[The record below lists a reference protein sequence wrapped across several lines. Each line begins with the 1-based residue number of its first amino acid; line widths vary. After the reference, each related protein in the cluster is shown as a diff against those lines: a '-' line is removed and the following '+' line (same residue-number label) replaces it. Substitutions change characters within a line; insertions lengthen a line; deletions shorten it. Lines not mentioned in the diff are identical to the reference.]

1 MDIMAYMKR
10 QNYQYL
16 NSGADG
22 YLFINKHS
30 VIKML
35 DGSPEMDCYDMDE
48 ASIAYYVLQHKPA
61 YQDILPAY
69 NYVGVFKHT
78 PCIIRDD
85 IEDINIKMKYHQ
97 TFSPFIKRFL
107 NKAIYA
113 DDIIELDKDECLT
126 QWGKTGIPEDIIS
139 FDEIHELITGLYAM
153 IDDGI
158 LPEDIHIEN
167 IGRNQEGQLKIRDL
181 GRFFIT
187 ENNEILWSIYQNQS
201 YNIHKLEKHMDKQKL
216 II

>member
-1 MDIMAYMKR
+1 MDIMAFMKR
-10 QNYQYL
+10 RNYHYL

-22 YLFINKHS
+22 YLFINKNS

-35 DGSPEMDCYDMDE
+35 DSNPEMDCYDMDE
-48 ASIAYYVLQHKPA
+48 ASIAYYVLQHKPL
-61 YQDILPAY
+61 YKDILPDY

-78 PCIIRDD
+78 PCIVRDD
-85 IEDINIKMKYHQ
+85 IEDIQVETRYHQ
-97 TFSPFIKRFL
+97 TFSPFIKNLL

-113 DDIIELDKDECLT
+113 DDIIELNEEECLI
-126 QWGKTGIPEDIIS
+126 QWERTGIPDSTIS
-139 FDEIHELITGLYAM
+139 FREIYNLMQGLYDM

-158 LPEDIHIEN
+158 IPEDIHIEN
-167 IGRNQEGQLKIRDL
+167 IGRSQEGELKVRDL

-187 ENNEILWSIYQNQS
+187 ENNEILWDIYQNQS